1 MEEAIVNTEAD
12 VTESYR
18 LYRNTSAQK
27 VSYILKKKQGTS
39 NFWTTV
45 KTFTDRFVAYTYLA
59 LLAHKTPELVKVL
72 EGFNFVYVEPVVDVE
87 ETTEDNTEDTVA
99 SEEE

>member
-1 MEEAIVNTEAD
+1 MEEAIVNIDTD

-27 VSYILKKKQGTS
+27 VSYILKKKQGES

-45 KTFTDRFVAYTYLA
+45 KTFADRFVAYTYFA
-59 LLAHKTPELVKVL
+59 LLAHKTTELVKVL
-72 EGFNFVYVEPVVDVE
+72 EGFNFQYVEPVVE
-87 ETTEDNTEDTVA
+87 ETTEDNGQEVTE
-99 SEEE
+99 